1 MKIRLLSIAALSLA
15 AISTLAQVTVK
26 TDAGDLKMRF
36 IGRTNFDI
44 GTYLAKPDGATEHN
58 GIAMND
64 TRLGVSATFDEKF
77 SSKIEICYASKAIS
91 FRDLWIGYKLNDNSS
106 LTVGNHFQPFG
117 AKPLGLAYKFVE
129 DASADYAFC
138 PARKI
143 GFSYAYTSDP
153 FNFTAGLF
161 SDGNVDNGKN
171 VDAGFSLTVKAIWRP
186 IVNEQTMLHIGVA
199 PMFTKS
205 SNNVSFTGILP
216 TTVLKKNALIATPSW
231 KHEST
236 TRLEAEM
243 ILTQGKFYAEAHY
256 LGASVK
262 SADKD
267 AVDDCYL
274 SGIYAQVG
282 WMIIGEKQNYNKK
295 TGLAANASPKSLEI
309 LARVSTLDF
318 DDINCGQQT
327 DLTLGLNYFFNK
339 NLNIKFNYIY
349 GSVKDGDDCHFAQT
363 RLQFSF

>member
-1 MKIRLLSIAALSLA
+1 MKIKFLTIAAIA
-15 AISTLAQVTVK
+15 FSTLSATAQITVK

-44 GTYLAKPDGATEHN
+44 GTYLAKPDGTDEHN

-91 FRDLWIGYKLNDNSS
+91 FRDLWIGYKINDNSS

-117 AKPLGLAYKFVE
+117 AKPLGLSYKFVE
-129 DASADYAFC
+129 DASADYAIC

-153 FNFTAGLF
+153 FNFTAGIF

-171 VDAGFSLTVKAIWRP
+171 VDAGFSLAAKAIWRP
-186 IVNEQTMLHIGVA
+186 VVNDQTILHIGAA

-205 SNNVSFTGILP
+205 PNNVSFTGILP
-216 TTVLKKNALIATPSW
+216 TTVLKNNALIKTPSW

-236 TRLEAEM
+236 TRYEVEA
-243 ILTQGKFYAEAHY
+243 IFTHGKFYAEAHY

-262 SADKD
+262 SDDD
-267 AVDDCYL
+267 AVED
-274 SGIYAQVG
+274 SNIKGFYAQTS

-295 TGLAANASPKSLEI
+295 TGLAATASPKSLEI
-309 LARVSTLDF
+309 LARISTLDL
-318 DDINCGQQT
+318 DDLECGKQT
-327 DLTLGLNYFFNK
+327 DFTLGLNYFFNK
-339 NLNIKFNYIY
+339 NLNVKFNYIY